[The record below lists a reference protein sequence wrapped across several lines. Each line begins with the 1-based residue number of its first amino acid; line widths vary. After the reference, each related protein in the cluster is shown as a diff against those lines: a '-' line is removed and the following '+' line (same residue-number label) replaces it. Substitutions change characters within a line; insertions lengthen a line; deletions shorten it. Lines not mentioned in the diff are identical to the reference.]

1 MTEQEKDGLLRLL
14 EQQVD
19 SGDLFSLYRDGQDRL
34 TLEVRHGTVIKLVT
48 VVS

>member
-1 MTEQEKDGLLRLL
+1 MTEREKDGLLRLL
-14 EQQVD
+14 EREVD
-19 SGDLFSLYRDGQDRL
+19 SGNLFSLFRDGQDQL